1 MRTERTFWT
10 QSLGEH
16 FIVTEYT
23 SPPVKDQTHSNQN
36 DFTFRSSKLVKRMT
50 EYFFLFETCFRMWMS
65 EFKYF
70 SGFLWSNKS
79 TLGSC
84 TQMSLVQEVKYKLS
98 YKYKYKY
105 ILPHAGWGHQALEPN
120 PDWLTVNLQG
130 EEQALKFRLDDI
142 VCQLFKLS
150 LNMADIYYKKSD
162 QHRPLVPSVLFAPE
176 VRKITSGQF
185 TTNFHA
191 VNMKTIFCNPF

>member
-36 DFTFRSSKLVKRMT
+36 NFTFRSSKLVKWMT
-50 EYFFLFETCFRMWMS
+50 EYFFLFETCFRKWMS

-84 TQMSLVQEVKYKLS
+84 TQMSLVQEVRYKLS
-98 YKYKYKY
+98 FKYKY
-105 ILPHAGWGHQALEPN
+105 IWPHAGWGHQALEPN

-130 EEQALKFRLDDI
+130 EEQALNFRLNDI
-142 VCQLFKLS
+142 VSQLLVIFRYGGYLLQKFS
-150 LNMADIYYKKSD
+150 PTSTTGAFGPFCSWSTKDHIRAIYNKFPCS
-162 QHRPLVPSVLFAPE
+162 
-176 VRKITSGQF
+176 
-185 TTNFHA
+185 
-191 VNMKTIFCNPF
+191 

>member
-36 DFTFRSSKLVKRMT
+36 NFTFRSSKLVKRMT
-50 EYFFLFETCFRMWMS
+50 EYFFLFETCFRKWMS

-84 TQMSLVQEVKYKLS
+84 TQMSLVQEVRYKLS
-98 YKYKYKY
+98 FKYKY
-105 ILPHAGWGHQALEPN
+105 IWPHAGWGHQALEPN

-130 EEQALKFRLDDI
+130 EEQALNFRLNDI
-142 VCQLFKLS
+142 VSQL
-150 LNMADIYYKKSD
+150 
-162 QHRPLVPSVLFAPE
+162 LVIFRYGGYLLAPSGALV
-176 VRKITSGQF
+176 VIM
-185 TTNFHA
+185 
-191 VNMKTIFCNPF
+191 V